1 MEAEDKFTTELVS
14 TSPQLNEL
22 LAALSVAQSTIKPA
36 KKTGKNPHLRNDYA
50 KLEDV
55 WDVARPV
62 LKATGLSITHLPTT
76 VGNQAGV
83 IQILGHSS
91 GQWIRSMTMLTI
103 SQGRGTN
110 AAQACGICYSYAR
123 RYAISGT
130 LGICTGE
137 DTDGAVQ
144 TDRDG
149 KGGTWTAEDPKMRA
163 LVDKKFQLQVK
174 VMQED
179 GTSTDRV
186 REVLKQ
192 GGYSRL
198 SEIPLNERDAFLGL
212 ISPKSSNEP
221 APLL

>member
-144 TDRDG
+144 TDKDG

-163 LVDKKFQLQVK
+163 LVDKQFHNKVK
-174 VMQED
+174 DMQD
-179 GTSTDRV
+179 RGTSTDRV